1 MAMPLLGLGFNLRS
15 KFDLLIVQD
24 NNTEICAAYIRKVNQ
39 DSRNRISDQWESFQD
54 FLSQ

>member
-1 MAMPLLGLGFNLRS
+1 MAMPLLGLGFNS
-15 KFDLLIVQD
+15 SFESDLLIVRD
-24 NNTEICAAYIRKVNQ
+24 NNTKIRAAYIRKVYQ

>member
-1 MAMPLLGLGFNLRS
+1 MAMPLLGLGFNSRF
-15 KFDLLIVQD
+15 KFDILIVQD

>member
-1 MAMPLLGLGFNLRS
+1 MAMQLLGLGFNSRF
-15 KFDLLIVQD
+15 KFDLLIVKD